1 MENRTMAKLNPMTM
15 LKHDHQKVKELLSQL
30 SETTGRG
37 VKKRQQL
44 LAQIEMELRV
54 HTQIEEEIFYPALRE
69 AATTQEGEKMYFEAT
84 EEHHAA
90 KVVLQDLLST
100 DPSTPNFGGKAKVL
114 KELIEHHVK
123 EEEKELFAQAKET
136 IPADELS
143 ELAERMQQRKT
154 QLTARKMRAE
164 EASPFQ
170 A

>member
-1 MENRTMAKLNPMTM
+1 MAKLNPMTM
-15 LKHDHQKVKELLSQL
+15 LKQDHQKVKELLSQL

-44 LAQIEMELRV
+44 VGQIENELRV
-54 HTQIEEEIFYPALRE
+54 HMLLEEELFYPALRE
-69 AATTQEGEKMYFEAT
+69 AVSAQEGEKMYFEAT

-100 DPSTPNFGGKAKVL
+100 DPSTPNFAGKAKVL

-123 EEEKELFAQAKET
+123 EEEKEFFAKAKET
-136 IPADELS
+136 MEPEELQ
-143 ELAERMQQRKT
+143 ELAERMQKRKM
-154 QLTARKMRAE
+154 QLTSRKAQRE
-164 EASPFQ
+164 QVTFQ